1 MYHLRLKGD
10 HYQMGV
16 KRGNI
21 FQKAHISFP
30 LQLDNFQLEHG
41 KQSEEILRKFFPEI
55 CEEVRGVSDA
65 IGTDYLHFISWM
77 LCMGCCMYNLENNI
91 PVEVR
96 GCTAFAYSSN
106 GRTIYGRN
114 NDLPPYLREGS
125 KSEIY
130 APKNGNRFNI
140 TTSSFINGEE
150 GVNEHGFAVAMTFVM
165 TDLEKIKAGFNS
177 CFIVRYLLEKADNTE
192 QAVSL
197 LMGLPVSSN
206 CNILLADKKGNMVV
220 VECTPILKKVRAAE
234 IFENGSIVCTVNS
247 FTSDEMKPYVFFGGL
262 LFLLDFLHN
271 RYNDNLLEEITLLIE
286 ALVEQQERT
295 VFSEAED
302 TLTARLQHQLLKLRN
317 ILKAQ
322 NQMLTQEKEQIKT
335 LISDISHQIKT
346 PVAAANTFAQLL
358 GDTGLSDEERREY
371 IATLQMSL
379 EKLTFLTNSL
389 IKMSRLESGIIRL
402 KPEQSSLN
410 DIVMQ
415 AVKTV
420 YAKAR
425 DKNITI
431 TFDCGQTFE
440 ALLDFNWT
448 AEAVTNVLD
457 NAVKYTPSGGVV
469 DLKITEYPSYLRL
482 DVSDNGIGIPE
493 EEQAKIFGRFY
504 RGKQSAG
511 VDGVGI
517 GLYLTRDIV
526 NKQNGYIKVASD
538 EKGTIFSLFLKKV

>member
-1 MYHLRLKGD
+1 
-10 HYQMGV
+10 MGV

-30 LQLDNFQLEHG
+30 LQLDNFQLVHG

-247 FTSDEMKPYVFFGGL
+247 FTSDEMKPYDDAKGN
-262 LFLLDFLHN
+262 DYDSHR
-271 RYNDNLLEEITLLIE
+271 RY
-286 ALVEQQERT
+286 RT
-295 VFSEAED
+295 VLDSFSSERIKDEYIE
-302 TLTARLQHQLLKLRN
+302 TTEHLLKGDYGFMCQYDDEPDFETVWSSIFDLDSLVIYRAEGDPRKKKFVTDN
-317 ILKAQ
+317 RLHD
-322 NQMLTQEKEQIKT
+322 
-335 LISDISHQIKT
+335 LI
-346 PVAAANTFAQLL
+346 
-358 GDTGLSDEERREY
+358 RR
-371 IATLQMSL
+371 
-379 EKLTFLTNSL
+379 
-389 IKMSRLESGIIRL
+389 G
-402 KPEQSSLN
+402 
-410 DIVMQ
+410 
-415 AVKTV
+415 
-420 YAKAR
+420 
-425 DKNITI
+425 
-431 TFDCGQTFE
+431 
-440 ALLDFNWT
+440 
-448 AEAVTNVLD
+448 
-457 NAVKYTPSGGVV
+457 
-469 DLKITEYPSYLRL
+469 
-482 DVSDNGIGIPE
+482 
-493 EEQAKIFGRFY
+493 
-504 RGKQSAG
+504 
-511 VDGVGI
+511 
-517 GLYLTRDIV
+517 
-526 NKQNGYIKVASD
+526 
-538 EKGTIFSLFLKKV
+538 